1 MRLSY
6 EHFFLTTTLLH
17 GDLTH
22 QNRRTYH
29 LVSKAFRESRWI
41 PLYLFVYLVL
51 QEPIQVIEQAFQK
64 PPSKQ
69 VLLDGVLGDPTGL
82 AGAAVNS
89 PVSPRVLQGVVG
101 EGYSEGLLPPGHGPS
116 QVFPRTQPT
125 LNSLVSHESNPCPI
139 ISSLSIFLP
148 FQGRITG
155 THDLA
160 HLSDL
165 EHLHRDPS
173 PFMTAR
179 RALD

>member
-22 QNRRTYH
+22 QNRRADH

-69 VLLDGVLGDPTGL
+69 VLLHGVLGDPTGL

-89 PVSPRVLQGVVG
+89 PVTPRVLQGVVG
-101 EGYSEGLLPPGHGPS
+101 
-116 QVFPRTQPT
+116 
-125 LNSLVSHESNPCPI
+125 
-139 ISSLSIFLP
+139 
-148 FQGRITG
+148 
-155 THDLA
+155 
-160 HLSDL
+160 
-165 EHLHRDPS
+165 
-173 PFMTAR
+173 
-179 RALD
+179 